1 MSSFTRQLLA
11 FPIFPPPSLAQVK
24 SLEALR
30 RHAALAIDYGT
41 NPMAAEYLAE
51 IARRSH
57 EFEPQHERAA

>member
-1 MSSFTRQLLA
+1 MIRQLLA
-11 FPIFPPPSLAQVK
+11 FPIFPPPSLSQVK

-51 IARRSH
+51 IARRTPA
-57 EFEPQHERAA
+57 FEPQHDMEAVA